1 MTDHLEL
8 SFRGN
13 RGIFLNRKT
22 YAELQNGPATG
33 TRATE
38 LSFHFH
44 IIALESLIMKT
55 KLFSWLGRE
64 FVEIIGAGKAG
75 APPDSSANELFWQ
88 FEAELKS
95 HGLSLDNTA
104 RIRVWGRDRDARTLA
119 TAARLKILTGNRKA
133 ASSSFISAEWFDS
146 DATAGLELLAMRP
159 MTPGAERQPVDFEPP
174 RNYLCYL
181 RYDSVL
187 FYSGFTSDAPTL
199 EEQVPDV
206 IGTLANAFAISGA
219 SWSKVIKLSIL
230 LDRTQKLEVLRN
242 LLAQGPKLDVP
253 EVEVSVVDGFAG
265 EKYLLEIE
273 ATALINP

>member
-1 MTDHLEL
+1 
-8 SFRGN
+8 
-13 RGIFLNRKT
+13 
-22 YAELQNGPATG
+22 
-33 TRATE
+33 
-38 LSFHFH
+38 
-44 IIALESLIMKT
+44 MKT
-55 KLFSWLGRE
+55 KVCSWLGRE
-64 FVEIIGAGKAG
+64 FVEIIGEGKAG
-75 APPDSSANELFWQ
+75 APPDNAADELFRQ

-104 RIRVWGRDRDARTLA
+104 RIRVWGRDKDARRLA
-119 TAARLKILTGNRKA
+119 TAVRSRILTGMRRA

-199 EEQVPDV
+199 EEQAPDV
-206 IGTLANAFAISGA
+206 IRTLANAFAISGA
-219 SWSKVIKLSIL
+219 SWSKVVKLSIL

-242 LLAQGPKLDVP
+242 LLAQGPKVDVP
-253 EVEVSVVDGFAG
+253 EVEVSFVDGFAG